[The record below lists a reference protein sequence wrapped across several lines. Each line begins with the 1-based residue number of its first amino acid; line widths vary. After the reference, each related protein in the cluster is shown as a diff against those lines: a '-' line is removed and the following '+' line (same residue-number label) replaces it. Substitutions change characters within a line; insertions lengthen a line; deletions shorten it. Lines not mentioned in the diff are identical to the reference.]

1 MPDELTLWVERTRSE
16 IAPGTAFLAQSAP
29 SAEDRFLVLCARSQ
43 GSP

>member
-16 IAPGTAFLAQSAP
+16 IAPGTAFLAQSTP
-29 SAEDRFLVLCARSQ
+29 SAEDRFLALPARSQ